1 MKMDF
6 TTEIIDQYMRESSV
20 NPDNEAHIIN
30 LGEITN
36 IFSIGT
42 DNSLYLTKE
51 NEGEEKSRFSRVKLF
66 NNVKSFAAEKLN
78 SQTIVIGIVMDEDV
92 YIAYTKK
99 PENLTFESLHK
110 LDFKGAIG

>member
-1 MKMDF
+1 MEF

-20 NPDNEAHIIN
+20 TPDNEARIIN

-51 NEGEEKSRFSRVKLF
+51 NESGEKSRFSRVKLF
-66 NNVKSFAAEKLN
+66 DNVRSFAVEKID
-78 SQTIVIGIVMDEDV
+78 SQTIAIGLISGDDV
-92 YIAYTKK
+92 YIVYTEK
-99 PENLTFESLHK
+99 PEELTFENLH
-110 LDFKGAIG
+110 